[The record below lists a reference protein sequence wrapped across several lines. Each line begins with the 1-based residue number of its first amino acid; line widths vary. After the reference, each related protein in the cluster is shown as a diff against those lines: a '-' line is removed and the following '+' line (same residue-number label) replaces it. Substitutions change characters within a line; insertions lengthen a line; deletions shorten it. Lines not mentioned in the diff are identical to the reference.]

1 MFFALWPD
9 GAWSSRL
16 IEAAAPQVRAAGGR
30 ALAQLDLHVT
40 LCFLGAVGAGPLAA
54 LCERA
59 GQIQASSFE
68 LLFDRLEFWRE
79 ARIVAVTAARV
90 PPAGRALA
98 EALAVAARELGLA
111 PDIRPWRPH
120 LTLVRG
126 ATVQRLSAEVA
137 AAASAELPLALPV
150 SRFYLAQSQE
160 LGREPAGA
168 VEPRRYSTLASWP
181 LRP

>member
-1 MFFALWPD
+1 VV
-9 GAWSSRL
+9 S
-16 IEAAAPQVRAAGGR
+16 AAGGR
-30 ALAQLDLHVT
+30 ALTKLDLHVT
-40 LCFLGAVGAGPLAA
+40 LCFLGAVDDGRLAA

-68 LLFDRLEFWRE
+68 LLFDGLELWRE
-79 ARIVAVTAARV
+79 ARILAAIAACV

-98 EALAVAARELGLA
+98 EALASAARELGLA
-111 PDIRPWRPH
+111 PDVRAWRPH

-126 ATVQRLSAEVA
+126 ATARRLPDELAGT
-137 AAASAELPLALPV
+137 ASPALQLPLPV

-160 LGREPAGA
+160 LGRQADGA
-168 VEPRRYSTLASWP
+168 VEPRRYRTLASWP

>member
-1 MFFALWPD
+1 
-9 GAWSSRL
+9 
-16 IEAAAPQVRAAGGR
+16 
-30 ALAQLDLHVT
+30 VT
-40 LCFLGAVGAGPLAA
+40 LCFLGAVGEAPLAA

-79 ARIVAVTAARV
+79 ARILAAIAARV
-90 PPAGRALA
+90 PPAGSALA
-98 EALAVAARELGLA
+98 EALGATARELGLA
-111 PDIRPWRPH
+111 PDVRAWRPH

-126 ATVQRLSAEVA
+126 ATVQRLPAELA
-137 AAASAELPLALPV
+137 GAASPGLQLLLPV

-160 LGREPAGA
+160 LGRQPEHA
-168 VEPRRYSTLASWP
+168 VEPRRYNTLASWP

>member
-1 MFFALWPD
+1 M
-9 GAWSSRL
+9 
-16 IEAAAPQVRAAGGR
+16 RAAGGR
-30 ALAQLDLHVT
+30 ALARVDLHVT
-40 LCFLGAVGAGPLAA
+40 LCFLGAVGKAALAT

-79 ARIVAVTAARV
+79 ARILAVTAACV
-90 PPAGRALA
+90 PPAGRTLAGALA
-98 EALAVAARELGLA
+98 TAARELGLA
-111 PDIRPWRPH
+111 PDVRAWRPH

-126 ATVQRLSAEVA
+126 ATVQSLPPALERP
-137 AAASAELPLALPV
+137 ASTALQLALPA

-160 LGREPAGA
+160 LGREPPDS
-168 VEPRRYSTLASWP
+168 VEVRRYRTLASWP

>member
-1 MFFALWPD
+1 M
-9 GAWSSRL
+9 
-16 IEAAAPQVRAAGGR
+16 
-30 ALAQLDLHVT
+30 T
-40 LCFLGAVGAGPLAA
+40 LCFLGAVDEAPLAT

-59 GQIQASSFE
+59 GEIQASSFE
-68 LLFDRLEFWRE
+68 LLFDRLELWRE
-79 ARIVAVTAARV
+79 ARILAATAARV

-98 EALAVAARELGLA
+98 EALATAARQLGLA
-111 PDIRPWRPH
+111 PDARAWRPH

-137 AAASAELPLALPV
+137 GAASPALQLALPV

-160 LGREPAGA
+160 LGREPRSD
-168 VEPRRYSTLASWP
+168 VEPRRYRTLASWP

>member
-1 MFFALWPD
+1 
-9 GAWSSRL
+9 
-16 IEAAAPQVRAAGGR
+16 
-30 ALAQLDLHVT
+30 VT
-40 LCFLGAVGAGPLAA
+40 LCFLGAVGEGSLAA

-79 ARIVAVTAARV
+79 ARILAATAARV
-90 PPAGRALA
+90 PPAGSALA
-98 EALAVAARELGLA
+98 EALSTAARELGLA
-111 PDIRPWRPH
+111 PDVRVWRPH

-126 ATVQRLSAEVA
+126 ASAGT
-137 AAASAELPLALPV
+137 ASAALQLLLPV

-160 LGREPAGA
+160 LGRKPDGP

-181 LRP
+181 LHP